1 MRGDDN
7 ILPYVVGEKHYGYA
21 APPVNKWKRRMIE
34 ERGKRIKNILDD
46 REYLSMGAAS
56 RFYGIKIDLIR
67 KSIKENRSVKSYKT
81 KQIYHFV
88 EI

>member
-1 MRGDDN
+1 M
-7 ILPYVVGEKHYGYA
+7 VGEKYYGYA
-21 APPVNKWKRRMIE
+21 TPPVNKWKKQMIE
-34 ERGKRIKNILDD
+34 EHGKRIKNILDN
-46 REYLSMGAAS
+46 REYLSMGEAS

-81 KQIYHFV
+81 KQTYHFV